1 MKNGRLISQTI
12 AALLITLCILSG
24 VKAQQSTQ
32 EKTAQKILDAAGI
45 KGGLV
50 VHIGCGDGKLTA
62 ALRANESYM
71 VHGLDRSVKNIE
83 RARKHIQL
91 LKLYGKVSVEQLKGN
106 RLPYVD
112 NLVNLV

>member
-12 AALLITLCILSG
+12 AALLITLCILTG
-24 VKAQQSTQ
+24 AKAQQSKQ

-62 ALRANESYM
+62 ALSANEGYM

-83 RARKHIQL
+83 QARKHIQSL
-91 LKLYGKVSVEQLKGN
+91 GIYGYVSV
-106 RLPYVD
+106 
-112 NLVNLV
+112 VNFNSFIQCVYRKVFN